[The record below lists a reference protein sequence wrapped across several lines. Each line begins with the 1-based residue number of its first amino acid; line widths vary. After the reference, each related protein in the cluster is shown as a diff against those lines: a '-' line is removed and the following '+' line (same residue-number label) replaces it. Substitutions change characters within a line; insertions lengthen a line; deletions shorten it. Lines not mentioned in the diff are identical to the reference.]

1 MQIKEWN
8 NADAA
13 LYEIFNKTFWDKIAR
28 QDQTFFQE
36 VRQLR
41 QKVNELEAECIDSQ
55 ETNQYTGEVDIKL
68 YEHASNF
75 NKYLCE
81 KMTLNEENYVTYLKK
96 KFNTKVD
103 GHYGYQRR
111 LLDDMLNKTESRE
124 AR

>member
-13 LYEIFNKTFWDKIAR
+13 LYEFFNKTFWDKIAR

-36 VRQLR
+36 VGQLR

-55 ETNQYTGEVDIKL
+55 ETNQDTGEVDIKL
-68 YEHASNF
+68 YEHASSF
-75 NKYLCE
+75 NKYLCG

-96 KFNTKVD
+96 KFKTKAD
-103 GHYGYQRR
+103 GHHGYQRR
-111 LLDDMLNKTESRE
+111 LLDGKLSKAESRE
-124 AR
+124 AK

>member
-13 LYEIFNKTFWDKIAR
+13 LYEFFNKTFWDKIAR

-55 ETNQYTGEVDIKL
+55 ETNQDTGEVDIKL

-81 KMTLNEENYVTYLKK
+81 KMTLYEENYVTYLKK

-103 GHYGYQRR
+103 GHHGYQRR

>member
-13 LYEIFNKTFWDKIAR
+13 LYEFFNKTFWDKIAR

-55 ETNQYTGEVDIKL
+55 ETNQDM
-68 YEHASNF
+68 
-75 NKYLCE
+75 E
-81 KMTLNEENYVTYLKK
+81 K
-96 KFNTKVD
+96 
-103 GHYGYQRR
+103 
-111 LLDDMLNKTESRE
+111 SI
-124 AR
+124 